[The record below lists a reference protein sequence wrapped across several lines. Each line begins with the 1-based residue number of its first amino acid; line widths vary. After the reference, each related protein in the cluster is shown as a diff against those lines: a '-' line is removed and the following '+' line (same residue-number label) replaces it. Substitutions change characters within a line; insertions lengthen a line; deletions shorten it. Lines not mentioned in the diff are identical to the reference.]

1 MRTCSWA
8 SMVWHACCMSASLS
22 CISHLVEIRFFYIS
36 TTIQNAV
43 KPRCSPRADLGWCF
57 PHAPFT
63 LNSHPDALSY
73 LMLPGLLFPKNWKRI
88 PYRLGNPPGYSMHRT
103 VCSLLPPSSRGN
115 DAEDLVSV
123 PNRETALSSP
133 AGGARG
139 ATGDL
144 PCITQHIRPTKT
156 PGRHLP

>member
-1 MRTCSWA
+1 MLA
-8 SMVWHACCMSASLS
+8 VWPLLFRAYLTSSKF
-22 CISHLVEIRFFYIS
+22 VFFYIS

-73 LMLPGLLFPKNWKRI
+73 LMLPGLLFPKNWERI

-103 VCSLLPPSSRGN
+103 MCSLLLTMEGHDETRRG
-115 DAEDLVSV
+115 SG
-123 PNRETALSSP
+123 LSTS
-133 AGGARG
+133 
-139 ATGDL
+139 
-144 PCITQHIRPTKT
+144 
-156 PGRHLP
+156 

>member
-43 KPRCSPRADLGWCF
+43 KPRCSPSSDLGSCF

-63 LNSHPDALSY
+63 LNSHPDSLSY
-73 LMLPGLLFPKNWKRI
+73 LILPVLLFPENCQRI
-88 PYRLGNPPGYSMHRT
+88 PYPLLNPP
-103 VCSLLPPSSRGN
+103 CN
-115 DAEDLVSV
+115 
-123 PNRETALSSP
+123 
-133 AGGARG
+133 
-139 ATGDL
+139 
-144 PCITQHIRPTKT
+144 CIHQT
-156 PGRHLP
+156 